1 MRHAGISIGKIGGA
15 ALALLAL
22 AACSMAAPAPDGGA
36 QAPRGAFDADDADYA
51 GAFLPTGELLVRRV
65 AAPFSYA
72 DGAEAKRAANGFCG
86 PDGVASGPADNFR
99 EGAWVFPGG
108 CA

>member
-15 ALALLAL
+15 ALALLSL
-22 AACSMAAPAPDGGA
+22 AACAPPVGPDAKGPAPVEKGLAGYTA
-36 QAPRGAFDADDADYA
+36 LRGAA
-51 GAFLPTGELLVRRV
+51 GEMLVRRV

>member
-1 MRHAGISIGKIGGA
+1 MKHAVGISIGKIGGA

-22 AACSMAAPAPDGGA
+22 AACMSVAPDGGA
-36 QAPRGAFDADDADYA
+36 RAPRGAFDADYA

-65 AAPFSYA
+65 AAPFTYA